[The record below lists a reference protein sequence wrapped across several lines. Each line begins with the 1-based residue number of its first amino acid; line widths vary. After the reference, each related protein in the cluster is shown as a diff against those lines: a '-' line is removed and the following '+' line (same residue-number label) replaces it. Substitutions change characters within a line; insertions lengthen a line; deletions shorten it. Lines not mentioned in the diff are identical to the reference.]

1 MTIGSKIAALRA
13 KAGLTQ
19 EELADIL
26 HVSRQAVQKWESDA
40 TRPEL
45 DKLVAIAGYFN
56 VTLDGLV
63 CAKTAANNDEELR
76 FNREF
81 VPSYADMHGWEVY
94 SANIPIE
101 CRQMYDEGYDIEP
114 YKKLANEI
122 GLLPPGEPR
131 EEMAEILFGLLKS
144 CKKREGYAFDE
155 PSDLEGIRALCE
167 GASDKAVSVD
177 MKNMKEKIRG
187 AWLGRIAGCLL
198 GKPIE
203 GIRTKELIPLLKE
216 TGNYPMRRYIVSDEI
231 TDEIAAKYTFPLQK
245 RCYPK
250 TMPHAPSDDDTNYT
264 VMAATRLIEK
274 YGREFQPIDVAK
286 CWLAN
291 QPKDAYCTA
300 ERVAFVNFVNGFYP
314 PVSAIHKN
322 PFREYI
328 GAQIRADYFGY
339 ICPGDPVEAADM
351 AWRDASIS
359 HVKNGI
365 YGEMFAAAM
374 IAQAAVTSDVRA
386 IIEVGLRQIPATSR
400 LYNEVKKLLAM
411 IDGGESAEAC
421 FAWIHA
427 NYDEGTGYHWCHTI
441 SNALIVVAALIFG
454 RLDFGKSICLAVQ
467 TGFDTDCNGATV
479 GSIVGMA
486 IGAAGIPK
494 HWTAAFGEKV
504 DTSIF
509 GVGTVSVDEMVE
521 LTMRHIG
528 D

>member
-26 HVSRQAVQKWESDA
+26 HVSRQAVQKWESDT

-45 DKLVAIAGYFN
+45 DKLVAIAEYFN

-94 SANIPIE
+94 SANIHIE
-101 CRQMYDEGYDIEP
+101 CVQMADEGYDIEP

-122 GLLPPGEPR
+122 SLLPPGKAR
-131 EEMAEILFGLLKS
+131 EEMAEILYGLLKS
-144 CKKREGYAFDE
+144 CKKQEGYKFNE
-155 PSDLEGIRALCE
+155 PSDLEGIKALCE
-167 GASDKAVSVD
+167 GSSDKAAPVD
-177 MKNMKEKIRG
+177 IKTLKEKIKG

-216 TGNYPMRRYIVSDEI
+216 TGNYPMHRYITADEI
-231 TDEIAAKYTFPLQK
+231 TDEIATKYTFPIKK
-245 RCYPK
+245 RSYAK
-250 TMPHAPSDDDTNYT
+250 TIPNAPSDDDTNYT
-264 VMAATRLIEK
+264 VMAATRLLQK

-314 PVSAIHKN
+314 PVSAIIKN

-339 ICPGDPVEAADM
+339 INPGDPVEAADM

-365 YGEMFAAAM
+365 YGEMFVAAM
-374 IAQAAVTSDVRA
+374 IADAAVTSDVRK
-386 IIEVGLRQIPATSR
+386 IINAGLRQIPITSR
-400 LYNEVKKLLAM
+400 LYDEIQKLLAM
-411 IDGGESAEAC
+411 IDNGENAETC
-421 FAWIHA
+421 MAWIHK

-441 SNALIVVAALIFG
+441 SNALIVVSALIFG
-454 RLDFGKSICLAVQ
+454 GLDFGKSICLAVQ

-494 HWTAAFGEKV
+494 HWTSVFNEKV

-509 GVGTVSVDEMVE
+509 GVGTVSVEEMTE
-521 LTMRHIG
+521 LTMKHIKG
-528 D
+528 

>member
-1 MTIGSKIAALRA
+1 MTIGSKIAVLRV

-26 HVSRQAVQKWESDA
+26 HVSRQAVQKWESDT

-45 DKLVAIAGYFN
+45 EKLVAIAEYFN
-56 VTLDGLV
+56 ITLDGLV
-63 CAKTAANNDEELR
+63 CAKTASNNDEELR

-81 VPSYADMHGWEVY
+81 VPSYADMHHWEVY
-94 SANIPIE
+94 SANIHIE
-101 CRQMYDEGYDIEP
+101 CMQMHDEGYDIEA

-122 GLLPPGEPR
+122 GLLPAGKAR
-131 EEMAEILFGLLKS
+131 EEMAEILYGLLRS

-155 PSDLEGIRALCE
+155 PSELEGIRALCE
-167 GASDKAVSVD
+167 GSSDKAVPVD
-177 MKNMKEKIRG
+177 TKTLRDKIKG

-198 GKPIE
+198 GKPLE
-203 GIRTKELIPLLKE
+203 GIRTKEMIPLLKE
-216 TGNYPMRRYIVSDEI
+216 AGNYPMHRYLVVDEI
-231 TDEIAAKYTFPLQK
+231 SDEIAAKYTFPIKK
-245 RCYPK
+245 RCYAK
-250 TMPHAPSDDDTNYT
+250 TIPNAPSDDDTNYT

-314 PVSAIHKN
+314 PVSAMLKN
-322 PFREYI
+322 PYREYI

-339 ICPGDPVEAADM
+339 ICPGDPVQAADM

-365 YGEMFAAAM
+365 YGEMFVAAM
-374 IAQAAVTSDVRA
+374 IAQAVVTSDIRS
-386 IIEVGLRQIPATSR
+386 IIDTGLLQIPTTSR
-400 LYNEVKKLLAM
+400 LYYEVKKLLAM

-427 NYDEGTGYHWCHTI
+427 NYDESTGYHWCHTI

-454 RLDFGKSICLAVQ
+454 KLDFGKSICLAVQ

-494 HWTAAFGEKV
+494 HWTTVFNERV

-521 LTMRHIG
+521 MTINHIKM
-528 D
+528 